1 MQQGVQAGEVRVLFH
16 IRPHELI
23 SADGKTGPVI
33 KVAQD
38 GSRKQQ
44 LGVTGES
51 TGPFKV

>member
-23 SADGKTGPVI
+23 SPDGKTGPVI

-38 GSRKQQ
+38 GSRKQP